1 MTTILKTS
9 ALALSLAA
17 AFALGVW
24 TAPHFT
30 NSMTPDEQVT
40 VAQTGENPGGPG
52 VPGVP
57 GYTAPATRIDTTA
70 KTIDA
75 MAEPVQRHAGSL
87 LRSGAD
93 PRIAAE
99 GFPDAVTFVS
109 VAHAAK
115 NTDIPFMLLKNR
127 VLNQGQPLSQAI
139 RASRPELD
147 AVLESN
153 RARAEARADLARLS
167 S

>member
-1 MTTILKTS
+1 MKTILKAS
-9 ALALSLAA
+9 AITLSLAG

-30 NSMTPDEQVT
+30 NSTTADELVT
-40 VAQTGENPGGPG
+40 VGQTGEAYGGPG

-57 GYTAPATRIDTTA
+57 GYIVPAKTTA
-70 KTIDA
+70 AT
-75 MAEPVQRHAGSL
+75 AEPVQRHAASL
-87 LRSGAD
+87 LRSGSD
-93 PRIAAE
+93 PMIAAE
-99 GFPDAVTFVS
+99 GFPDAVAFVS
-109 VAHAAK
+109 VAQAAK
-115 NTDIPFMLLKNR
+115 NTDIPFMLLKHR
-127 VLNQGQPLSQAI
+127 VLKQGQPLSQAI

-147 AVLESN
+147 GVLESN

>member
-1 MTTILKTS
+1 MTNILKAS
-9 ALALSLAA
+9 ALTLSLAG

-24 TAPHFT
+24 TAPHFADD
-30 NSMTPDEQVT
+30 SAPSAPASIAD
-40 VAQTGENPGGPG
+40 GENPG

-57 GYTAPATRIDTTA
+57 GYTVPAKTTA
-70 KTIDA
+70 ATPA
-75 MAEPVQRHAGSL
+75 AAATAATAEPVQLHAKSL
-87 LRSGAD
+87 LKAGAD
-93 PRIAAE
+93 PMVAAE
-99 GFPDAVTFVS
+99 GFSDAVTFVS

-115 NTDIPFMLLKNR
+115 NTDIPFMLLKHR

-147 AVLESN
+147 SVLESN

>member
-1 MTTILKTS
+1 MTTILKAS
-9 ALALSLAA
+9 ALTLSLAG

-24 TAPHFT
+24 TAPHFA
-30 NSMTPDEQVT
+30 NEPALSAPAPIAD
-40 VAQTGENPGGPG
+40 GENPG

-57 GYTAPATRIDTTA
+57 GYTVPTKATAAKPATAATA
-70 KTIDA
+70 G
-75 MAEPVQRHAGSL
+75 PVQQHARLL

-93 PRIAAE
+93 PMVAAE

-115 NTDIPFMLLKNR
+115 NTDIPFMLLKHR
-127 VLNQGQPLSQAI
+127 VLNQGQPLAQAI